1 MPTTLNEALEQ
12 ARAELLD
19 PNRLVRAV
27 AAGRRRGSSPKWR
40 KAELRPVELKAGPR
54 LQVTLFDESQAHTA
68 NHTWDAD
75 ASTAVDALLEQPFGN
90 WHVDS
95 VDGSLQIRVTKRG
108 EAQVHRRS
116 GAREQQ
122 AAHDRSKPR
131 LVDPGEPFLLELGV
145 STADGKVKPSRTDK
159 YQQVEQFVRALA
171 PVAPTT
177 GPVRVVDLGCGNAY
191 LTFAC
196 YRYLTTVLPG
206 AVALVGVDVKQQSR
220 EHNTAVAGRLGWTEA
235 VTFVQGA
242 IDDVDL
248 APREPGEAELPT
260 ADVVLA
266 LHACDTATDDAL
278 ARAVRWQAPVVLAAP
293 CCHHDL
299 QRRLREAGSAPASLA
314 PVLRHG
320 LLRER
325 LGDVLTDAWRALV
338 LRLLGYRVEV
348 IEFVDSVH
356 TPRNVLLRAV
366 RTGAAATA
374 EQWAEHD
381 GLVDSWGTQPYL
393 ADVLGTELDA
403 ARERPA

>member
-1 MPTTLNEALEQ
+1 VPTPLTDALEQ

-19 PNRLVRAV
+19 PERLVRAV
-27 AAGRRRGSSPKWR
+27 AAGRRRGGSPKWR

-108 EAQVHRRS
+108 EAQVHRSSSRLD
-116 GAREQQ
+116 QQ
-122 AAHDRSKPR
+122 ASHDRSKPR
-131 LVDPGEPFLLELGV
+131 LVDPGEAFLRELGV
-145 STADGKVKPSRTDK
+145 STVDGKVKPSRTDK
-159 YQQVEQFVRALA
+159 YRQVEQFVRALQ
-171 PVAPTT
+171 PVVPTT
-177 GPVRVVDLGCGNAY
+177 GSVRVVDLGCGNAY

-206 AVALVGVDVKQQSR
+206 DVTLVGVDVKQQSR
-220 EHNTAVAGRLGWTEA
+220 EHNTAVAGRLGWAEV

-242 IDDVDL
+242 IDGVDL
-248 APREPGEAELPT
+248 APRTAGGAELPT

-299 QRRLREAGSAPASLA
+299 QRRLHAAGSAPSSVA

-320 LLRER
+320 VLRER

-366 RTGAAATA
+366 RTGAPATT

-381 GLVDSWGTQPYL
+381 ELVNSWGTRPYL
-393 ADVLGTELDA
+393 ADVLRTELDA
-403 ARERPA
+403 ARERRG